1 MANGKMTPE
10 QMAQLSRASLK
21 NLIVKFNAAGGKDKS
36 TLQMIIEQL
45 AKTPLYFAV
54 QKGSTETAGSLNFV
68 TLATGGKVF
77 VPIFTG
83 PEEFGKVIENA
94 DAVCLTPEAYFRMLS
109 DNDRS
114 GVINPFGSYFLLW
127 PELVRDHLLPFL
139 ASQKPQITELK
150 S

>member
-1 MANGKMTPE
+1 MTNGKMTPE
-10 QMAQLSRASLK
+10 QMSQLSRASLK
-21 NLIVKFNAAGGKDKS
+21 NLIVKYNASGGKDKS

-54 QKGSTETAGSLNFV
+54 KKGSSTDEGSLNFV

-77 VPIFTG
+77 VPMFTG
-83 PEEFGKVIENA
+83 PEEFGKLVESA
-94 DAVCLTPEAYFRMLS
+94 DAVCLTPDAYFRMLA
-109 DNDRS
+109 DNDRNA
-114 GVINPFGSYFLLW
+114 VINPFGSYFLIW